1 MSTRGA
7 YGFKCKNQKKILF
20 SFSDS
25 YFNSL
30 GEILVDFIK
39 TMKISRMRKQV
50 NKLIALDKKSKLSDP
65 KYWDDPKKVL
75 QNIYLGIYTHY
86 FDAHRFIEDE
96 LFCEYYYLID
106 LDTNKFEVYLMG
118 DSCFLKSYDLNN
130 IPDSWQAE
138 CKAISDETKKNRQEY
153 ILKISQ
159 K

>member
-25 YFNSL
+25 YFNNL

-39 TMKISRMRKQV
+39 TMNISRMKKQV
-50 NKLIALDKKSKLSDP
+50 SKLVALDKKSSLSDP

-75 QNIYLGIYTHY
+75 QNIYLGTYTHY

-106 LDTNKFEVYLMG
+106 LDNHKFEVYLMG
-118 DSCFLKSYDLNN
+118 DSCFLKSYDLDN
-130 IPDSWQAE
+130 IPVNWQEE
-138 CKAISDETKKNRQEY
+138 CQAIADETKQIRQDY